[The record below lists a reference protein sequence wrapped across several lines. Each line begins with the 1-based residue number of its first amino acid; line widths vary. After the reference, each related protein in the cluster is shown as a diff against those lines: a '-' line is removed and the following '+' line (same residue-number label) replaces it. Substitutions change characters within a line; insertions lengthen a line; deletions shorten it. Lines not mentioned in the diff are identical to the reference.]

1 MKFINSLF
9 IILFFIINTYAQER
23 KSVEAHRFI
32 EPPTIDGNISENEW
46 EQIKPA
52 TNFTLFQP
60 EIRSGEKIPNGYET
74 YVYFGYDDKAI
85 YVAAQLNHPE
95 PNEIPAEFSERDDMD
110 AISEKFL
117 ISIDTYDNTKE
128 RFTFFVT
135 SSGGLIDGLNTGDF
149 NEDGLKFNTLFD
161 AKVKKNEAGWSAEVI
176 IPYSALRFPNKK
188 NHNWGINFGRNI
200 KDFEEMYVWS
210 PVDERIL
217 KFYQTMGLVK
227 NIQDIKPPTRLFFYP
242 YLQSSINFQKNLKPS
257 SSYSAGLDLKYGISN
272 SFTLDATLIPDF
284 GQVTFDDEELNLT
297 PFEQEFDENRPFF
310 TEGADLFKIVDGG
323 SFRGG
328 SFFYSRRIGQKTS
341 INEDEIL
348 NNGDELLSF
357 DETPKLLN
365 SIKLTGT
372 TNKNLSIGLI
382 NAITDKS
389 YALIRDD
396 NGNVRKELITPLTNF
411 NVLSLSQKIINDYS
425 TIGFINGNL
434 NRESSF
440 EDANN
445 HAFMA
450 NLFDNNR
457 NFNFKGYI
465 FRTVAPR
472 LSQKSGN
479 RYIFSLSELKGNF
492 RYSFSVN
499 GTDRYY
505 NQNEIG
511 FYNSNNFIQYGSRV
525 SYQILNKN
533 NFLRRFESGL
543 YIGYQ
548 TRFDSSMKNR
558 NGFRLYS
565 SFQTNDLWRYSFSTR
580 GVSKKKDW
588 YETRTS
594 DRFILDPKELNTSI
608 GIDSDNTKKFSF
620 GTDYIFTTYQNYQ
633 FNENKKQNEFRFY
646 IDYRI
651 SEKLS
656 INISTSNEKKNDDVG
671 FLMKRDG
678 LIYFGLRNI
687 ESIENNLRMEYNF
700 NRDASLSLRFRNFWS
715 SADYYEKLFELLD
728 NGTRKEADYSILN
741 NNPNTNFNI
750 WNLDLNFEWWF
761 APGSNIILLYRNQV
775 FNRDNQSGLNYYNS
789 LKNLFE
795 IPVEHQFS
803 LRLNYLIDYNKLK
816 RKIR

>member
-1 MKFINSLF
+1 MKFINGLF
-9 IILFFIINTYAQER
+9 IILFFIMNVYTQER
-23 KSVEAHRFI
+23 KSIEALRFLV
-32 EPPTIDGNISENEW
+32 PPTIDGNISENEW

-85 YVAAQLNHPE
+85 YVAAQLNHPF
-95 PNEIPAEFSERDDMD
+95 PNEIPSEFSERDDMD

-310 TEGADLFKIVDGG
+310 TEGADLFKIVD
-323 SFRGG
+323 RATYNGG

-341 INEDEIL
+341 IDQDKIL

-372 TNKNLSIGLI
+372 TNSNLSIGLL

-396 NGNVRKELITPLTNF
+396 NDNVRKELISPLTNF
-411 NVLSLSQKIINDYS
+411 NILSLSQKIINDYS
-425 TIGFINGNL
+425 SIGFINGNL

-440 EDANN
+440 EDSNN
-445 HAFMA
+445 YAFMA
-450 NLFDNNR
+450 SLFDNNR
-457 NFNFKGYI
+457 SFNFIGY
-465 FRTVAPR
+465 FFKTVAPR
-472 LSQKSGN
+472 LSEKSGTRTIIN
-479 RYIFSLSELKGNF
+479 LNELKGNF
-492 RYSFSVN
+492 RYYISIN
-499 GTDRYY
+499 ATDRYY

-533 NFLRRFESGL
+533 NLFRSFQTGL

-548 TRFDSSMKNR
+548 TRFDSNVKNR
-558 NGFRLYS
+558 SGFSLWTT
-565 SFQTNDLWRYSFSTR
+565 FQTNDLWRFTIRSR
-580 GVSKKKDW
+580 GVSRLKDW
-588 YETRTS
+588 YETRTV
-594 DRFILDPKELNTSI
+594 DRFILDPKSLSTTI

-646 IDYRI
+646 VDYRV
-651 SEKLS
+651 SENFSL
-656 INISTSNEKKNDDVG
+656 NIRTSNEKKNDDVG

-741 NNPNTNFNI
+741 KNPNTNFNI

-761 APGSNIILLYRNQV
+761 APGSNIVLLYRNQI
-775 FNRDNQSGLNYYNS
+775 FNRDNQSAINYYSS

-803 LRLNYLIDYNKLK
+803 LRLNYLIDYNKLR

>member
-1 MKFINSLF
+1 MKYIYCGFFFFTFLF
-9 IILFFIINTYAQER
+9 SATTQER
-23 KSVEAHRFI
+23 KIIEAYRFQVS
-32 EPPTIDGNISENEW
+32 PKIDGIISEKEW
-46 EQIKPA
+46 KKIIPA

-60 EIRSGEKIPNGYET
+60 ENRSGEKIPVGYET

-85 YVAAQLNHPE
+85 YVAAQLNHPD
-95 PNEIPAEFSERDDMD
+95 PNNIPSEFSERDDMD

-117 ISIDTYDNTKE
+117 VSIDTYDNTKE

-149 NEDGLKFNTLFD
+149 DEDGLKFNTLFD
-161 AKVKKNEAGWSAEVI
+161 AKIQKNNNGWSTEII

-188 NHNWGINFGRNI
+188 NHSWGINFGRNI

-227 NIQDIKPPTRLFFYP
+227 NILDIKPPTRLFFYP
-242 YLQSSINFQKNLKPS
+242 YVQSAVNFQKKLKPS

-272 SFTLDATLIPDF
+272 SFTIDATLIPDF

-328 SFFYSRRIGQKTS
+328 SFFYSRRIGQQTP

-348 NNGDELLSF
+348 NGGDQLLSY

-372 TNKNLSIGLI
+372 TNNNLSIGFI

-389 YALIRDD
+389 YALIKDSND
-396 NGNVRKELITPLTNF
+396 NIRRELITPLTNF

-425 TIGFINGNL
+425 VIGFINGNL

-457 NFNFKGYI
+457 NFNFRAYLFK
-465 FRTVAPR
+465 TVAPR

-492 RYSFSVN
+492 RYSLSVN

-511 FYNSNNFIQYGSRV
+511 FYNSKNFIQYGSRV
-525 SYQILNKN
+525 SYHLLNKN
-533 NFLRRFESGL
+533 NFLRRLESGL

-548 TRFDSSMKNR
+548 TRFDSKIKNR
-558 NGFRLYS
+558 NGFRLYT

-588 YETRTS
+588 YETRTNN
-594 DRFILDPKELNTSI
+594 RFILDPKELYTSI

-620 GTDYIFTTYQNYQ
+620 GTDYIFTKYQNYQ
-633 FNENKKQNEFRFY
+633 FDENKKQNEFRFY
-646 IDYRI
+646 VDYRI
-651 SEKLS
+651 SEQFS
-656 INISTSNEKKNDDVG
+656 INIRTSNERRNDDVG
-671 FLMKRDG
+671 FLMKRNG

-687 ESIENNLRMEYNF
+687 KSIENNLRMEYNF

-715 SADYYEKLFELLD
+715 TADYYEKLFELLD
-728 NGTRKEADYSILN
+728 DGTRKEVNYSILN
-741 NNPNTNFNI
+741 KNPNTNFNI

-761 APGSNIILLYRNQV
+761 APGSNMVLLYRNQI
-775 FNRDNQSGLNYYNS
+775 FNRDNQSGINYYNS

-795 IPVEHQFS
+795 TPTEHQLS
-803 LRLNYLIDYNKLK
+803 LRLNYLIDYNKIK
-816 RKIR
+816 KNK

>member
-1 MKFINSLF
+1 MKYIYCGFFFFTFLF
-9 IILFFIINTYAQER
+9 NVFSQER
-23 KSVEAHRFI
+23 KIIEAYRFQVS
-32 EPPTIDGNISENEW
+32 PKIDGIISEKEW
-46 EQIKPA
+46 KKIIPA

-60 EIRSGEKIPNGYET
+60 ENRSGEEIPVGYET
-74 YVYFGYDDKAI
+74 YVYFGYDDNAI
-85 YVAAQLNHPE
+85 YVAAQLNHPD
-95 PNEIPAEFSERDDMD
+95 PNNIPSEFSERDDMD

-117 ISIDTYDNTKE
+117 VSIDTYDNTKE

-135 SSGGLIDGLNTGDF
+135 SSGGLIDGLNTGEFD
-149 NEDGLKFNTLFD
+149 EEGLRYNTLFD
-161 AKVKKNEAGWSAEVI
+161 AKVQKNKKGWSTEII

-217 KFYQTMGLVK
+217 NYHESLGLVK
-227 NIQDIKPPTRLFFYP
+227 NIKEINPPTRLFFYP
-242 YLQSSINFQKNLKPS
+242 YVQSAVNFQKNLKPS

-272 SFTLDATLIPDF
+272 SFTIDATLIPDF

-328 SFFYSRRIGQKTS
+328 SFFYSRRIGQQTP

-348 NNGDELLSF
+348 NGGDQILSY

-372 TNKNLSIGLI
+372 TNNNLSIGFI

-389 YALIRDD
+389 YALIKDSND
-396 NGNVRKELITPLTNF
+396 NIRRELITPLTNF

-425 TIGFINGNL
+425 VIGFINGNL

-457 NFNFKGYI
+457 NFNFRAYLFK
-465 FRTVAPR
+465 TVAPR

-492 RYSFSVN
+492 RYSLSVN

-511 FYNSNNFIQYGSRV
+511 FYNSKNFIQYGSRV

-533 NFLRRFESGL
+533 KYFRNFQTML
-543 YIGYQ
+543 YLGYQ
-548 TRFDSSMKNR
+548 TRYDSNLKNR
-558 NGFRLYS
+558 NGF
-565 SFQTNDLWRYSFSTR
+565 SFSTSFQNNNLWRFSIRFR
-580 GVSKKKDW
+580 GVSKLKDW
-588 YETRTS
+588 YETRTE
-594 DRFILDPKELNTSI
+594 DRFILDPKYLTTTI
-608 GIDSDNTKKFSF
+608 GIDSDNTKKFSY
-620 GTDYIFTTYQNYQ
+620 GTDYIFTKYQNYQ
-633 FNENKKQNEFRFY
+633 FDENKKQNEFRFY
-646 IDYRI
+646 VDYRI
-651 SEKLS
+651 SEQFS
-656 INISTSNEKKNDDVG
+656 INIRTSNERRNDDVG
-671 FLMKRDG
+671 FLMKRNG

-687 ESIENNLRMEYNF
+687 KSIENNLRMEYNF

-715 SADYYEKLFELLD
+715 TADYHEKLFELLED
-728 NGTRKEADYSILN
+728 GTRKEVNYSILN
-741 NNPNTNFNI
+741 RNPNTNFNI

-761 APGSNIILLYRNQV
+761 APGSNMVLLYRNQI
-775 FNRDNQSGLNYYNS
+775 FNRDNQSGINYYNS

-795 IPVEHQFS
+795 IPTEHQLS
-803 LRLNYLIDYNKLK
+803 LRLNYLIDYNKIK
-816 RKIR
+816 KNK

>member
-1 MKFINSLF
+1 MKFINGLF
-9 IILFFIINTYAQER
+9 IILFFIMNVYTQER
-23 KSVEAHRFI
+23 KSIEAHRFLV
-32 EPPTIDGNISENEW
+32 PPTIDGNISENEW

-74 YVYFGYDDKAI
+74 YVYFGYDDNAI

-95 PNEIPAEFSERDDMD
+95 PNEIPSEFSERDEMD

-117 ISIDTYDNTKE
+117 ISIDTYDSTKE

-310 TEGADLFKIVDGG
+310 TEGADLFKIVD
-323 SFRGG
+323 RATYNGG

-341 INEDEIL
+341 IDQDEIL
-348 NNGDELLSF
+348 NDGDQLISF
-357 DETPKLLN
+357 NETPKLLN

-372 TNKNLSIGLI
+372 TNSNLSIGLL

-396 NGNVRKELITPLTNF
+396 NDNVRKELISPLTNF
-411 NVLSLSQKIINDYS
+411 NILSLSQKIINDYS
-425 TIGFINGNL
+425 SIGFINGNL

-440 EDANN
+440 EDSNN
-445 HAFMA
+445 YAFMA
-450 NLFDNNR
+450 SLFDNNR
-457 NFNFKGYI
+457 SFNFIGY
-465 FRTVAPR
+465 FFKTVAPR
-472 LSQKSGN
+472 LSEKSGTRTIIN
-479 RYIFSLSELKGNF
+479 LNELKGNF
-492 RYSFSVN
+492 RYYISIN
-499 GTDRYY
+499 ATDRYY

-533 NFLRRFESGL
+533 NLFRSFQTGL

-548 TRFDSSMKNR
+548 TRFDSNVKNR
-558 NGFRLYS
+558 SGFSLWTT
-565 SFQTNDLWRYSFSTR
+565 FQTNDLWRFTIRSR
-580 GVSKKKDW
+580 GVSRLKDW
-588 YETRTS
+588 YETRTV
-594 DRFILDPKELNTSI
+594 DRFILDPKSLSTTI

-646 IDYRI
+646 VDYRV
-651 SEKLS
+651 SENFSL
-656 INISTSNEKKNDDVG
+656 NIRTSNEKKNDDVG

-741 NNPNTNFNI
+741 KNPNTNFNI

-761 APGSNIILLYRNQV
+761 APGSNIVLLYRNQI
-775 FNRDNQSGLNYYNS
+775 FNRDNQSAINYYSS

-803 LRLNYLIDYNKLK
+803 LRLNYLIDYNKLR

>member
-1 MKFINSLF
+1 MKYIYCG
-9 IILFFIINTYAQER
+9 FFFFTFFFNVFFQER
-23 KSVEAHRFI
+23 KIIEAYRFQV
-32 EPPTIDGNISENEW
+32 PPKIDGIISEKEW
-46 EQIKPA
+46 KKIIPA

-60 EIRSGEKIPNGYET
+60 ENRSGEEIPVGYET

-85 YVAAQLNHPE
+85 YIAAQLNHPD
-95 PNEIPAEFSERDDMD
+95 PNNIPSEFSERDDMD

-117 ISIDTYDNTKE
+117 VSIDTYDNTKE

-135 SSGGLIDGLNTGDF
+135 SSGGLIDGLNTGEFD
-149 NEDGLKFNTLFD
+149 EEGLRYNTLFD
-161 AKVKKNEAGWSAEVI
+161 AKVQKNKSGWSTEII

-217 KFYQTMGLVK
+217 NYHESLGLVK
-227 NIQDIKPPTRLFFYP
+227 NIKEINPPTRLFLYP
-242 YLQSSINFQKNLKPS
+242 YVQSAVNFQKDLKPS

-272 SFTLDATLIPDF
+272 SFTIDATLIPDF
-284 GQVTFDDEELNLT
+284 GQVTFDDKELNLT

-310 TEGADLFKIVDGG
+310 TEGADLFKIVDGA
-323 SFRGG
+323 SYRGG
-328 SFFYSRRIGQKTS
+328 SFFYSRRIGQRTE
-341 INEDEIL
+341 IDENEIL
-348 NNGDELLSF
+348 NGGDQLLSY

-372 TNKNLSIGLI
+372 TNNNLSIGLL

-389 YALIRDD
+389 YALIKDSND
-396 NGNVRKELITPLTNF
+396 NIRRELITPVTNF

-425 TIGFINGNL
+425 VIGFINGNL

-457 NFNFKGYI
+457 NFNFRAYLFK
-465 FRTVAPR
+465 TVAPR

-479 RYIFSLSELKGNF
+479 RYILSLSELKGNF
-492 RYSFSVN
+492 RYSLSVN

-511 FYNSNNFIQYGSRV
+511 FYNSKNFIQYGSRV
-525 SYQILNKN
+525 SYHLLNKN
-533 NFLRRFESGL
+533 NFLRRLESGL

-548 TRFDSSMKNR
+548 TRFDSNIKNR
-558 NGFRLYS
+558 NGFRLYT

-588 YETRTS
+588 YETRTNN
-594 DRFILDPKELNTSI
+594 RFILDPKELTTSI
-608 GIDSDNTKKFSF
+608 GIDSDNTKKFSY
-620 GTDYIFTTYQNYQ
+620 GTDYIFTNYQNYQ
-633 FNENKKQNEFRFY
+633 FEENKKQNEFRFY
-646 IDYRI
+646 VDYRI
-651 SEKLS
+651 SEQFS
-656 INISTSNEKKNDDVG
+656 INIRTSNERRNDDVG
-671 FLMKRDG
+671 FLMKRNG

-687 ESIENNLRMEYNF
+687 KSIENNLRMEYNF

-715 SADYYEKLFELLD
+715 TADYHEKLFELLD
-728 NGTRKEADYSILN
+728 DGTRKEVNYSILN
-741 NNPNTNFNI
+741 RNPNTNFNI

-761 APGSNIILLYRNQV
+761 APGSNMVLLYRNQI
-775 FNRDNQSGLNYYNS
+775 FNTDNQSGINYYNS

-795 IPVEHQFS
+795 TSTEHQLS
-803 LRLNYLIDYNKLK
+803 LRLNYLIDYNKIK
-816 RKIR
+816 KNK

>member
-1 MKFINSLF
+1 MKYIYCGFFFFTFLF
-9 IILFFIINTYAQER
+9 NVFSQER
-23 KSVEAHRFI
+23 KIIEAYRFQVS
-32 EPPTIDGNISENEW
+32 PKIDGIISEKEW
-46 EQIKPA
+46 KKIIPA

-60 EIRSGEKIPNGYET
+60 ENRSGEKIPVGYET

-85 YVAAQLNHPE
+85 YVAAQLNHPD
-95 PNEIPAEFSERDDMD
+95 PNNIPSEFSERDDMD

-117 ISIDTYDNTKE
+117 VSIDTYDNTKE

-149 NEDGLKFNTLFD
+149 DEDGLKFNTLFD
-161 AKVKKNEAGWSAEVI
+161 AKIQKNNNGWSTEII

-188 NHNWGINFGRNI
+188 NHSWGINFGRNI

-227 NIQDIKPPTRLFFYP
+227 NILDIKPPTRLFFYP
-242 YLQSSINFQKNLKPS
+242 YVQSAVNFQKKLKPS

-272 SFTLDATLIPDF
+272 SFTIDATLIPDF

-328 SFFYSRRIGQKTS
+328 SFFYSRRIGQQTP

-348 NNGDELLSF
+348 NGGDQLLSY

-372 TNKNLSIGLI
+372 TNNNLSIGFI

-389 YALIRDD
+389 YALIKDSND
-396 NGNVRKELITPLTNF
+396 NIRRELITPLTNF

-425 TIGFINGNL
+425 VIGFINGNL

-457 NFNFKGYI
+457 NFNFRAYLFK
-465 FRTVAPR
+465 TVAPR

-492 RYSFSVN
+492 RYSLSVN

-511 FYNSNNFIQYGSRV
+511 FYNSKNFIQYGSRV
-525 SYQILNKN
+525 SYHLLNKN
-533 NFLRRFESGL
+533 NFLRRLESGL

-548 TRFDSSMKNR
+548 TRFDSNIKNR
-558 NGFRLYS
+558 NGFRLYT

-588 YETRTS
+588 YETRTNN
-594 DRFILDPKELNTSI
+594 RFILDPKELTTSI
-608 GIDSDNTKKFSF
+608 GIDSDNTKKLSF
-620 GTDYIFTTYQNYQ
+620 GTDYIFTNYQNYQ
-633 FNENKKQNEFRFY
+633 FDENKKQNEFRFY
-646 IDYRI
+646 VDYRI
-651 SEKLS
+651 SEQFS
-656 INISTSNEKKNDDVG
+656 INIRTSNERRNDDVG
-671 FLMKRDG
+671 FLMKRNG

-687 ESIENNLRMEYNF
+687 KSIENNLRMEYNF

-715 SADYYEKLFELLD
+715 TADYYEKLFELLD
-728 NGTRKEADYSILN
+728 DGTRKEVNYSILN
-741 NNPNTNFNI
+741 RNPNTNFNI

-761 APGSNIILLYRNQV
+761 APGSNMVLLYRNQI
-775 FNRDNQSGLNYYNS
+775 FNRDNQSGINYYNS
-789 LKNLFE
+789 FKNLFE
-795 IPVEHQFS
+795 TPTEHQLS
-803 LRLNYLIDYNKLK
+803 LRLNYLIDYNKIK
-816 RKIR
+816 KNK

>member
-1 MKFINSLF
+1 MKFINGLF
-9 IILFFIINTYAQER
+9 IILFFIMNVYTQER
-23 KSVEAHRFI
+23 KSIEALRFLV
-32 EPPTIDGNISENEW
+32 PPTIDGNISENEW

-74 YVYFGYDDKAI
+74 HVYFGYDDKAI
-85 YVAAQLNHPE
+85 YVAAQLNHPF
-95 PNEIPAEFSERDDMD
+95 PNEIPSEFSERDDMD

-227 NIQDIKPPTRLFFYP
+227 NIQDIKPPVRLFFYP

-341 INEDEIL
+341 IDEDEIL

-396 NGNVRKELITPLTNF
+396 NDNVRKELITPLTNF

-492 RYSFSVN
+492 RYSLSVN

-565 SFQTNDLWRYSFSTR
+565 SFQTNDLWRYSFSIR

-651 SEKLS
+651 TEKLS
-656 INISTSNEKKNDDVG
+656 ININTSNEKKNDDVG

-741 NNPNTNFNI
+741 KNPNTNFNI

-761 APGSNIILLYRNQV
+761 APGSNIVFLYRNQI
-775 FNRDNQSGLNYYNS
+775 FNRDNQSALNYYNS
-789 LKNLFE
+789 IKNLFE
-795 IPVEHQFS
+795 IPLEHQFS
-803 LRLNYLIDYNKLK
+803 FRLNYLIDYNKLG

>member
-1 MKFINSLF
+1 MKFINGLF
-9 IILFFIINTYAQER
+9 IILFFITNIYTQER
-23 KSVEAHRFI
+23 KSIEAHRFI
-32 EPPTIDGNISENEW
+32 LSPTIDGNISENEW

-74 YVYFGYDDKAI
+74 YVYFGYDDNAI

-95 PNEIPAEFSERDDMD
+95 PNEIPSEFSERDEID

-176 IPYSALRFPNKK
+176 IPYNALRFPNKK

-272 SFTLDATLIPDF
+272 SFTIDATLIPDF
-284 GQVTFDDEELNLT
+284 GQVIFDDEELNLT

-310 TEGADLFKIVDGG
+310 TEGADLFKIVDRAT
-323 SFRGG
+323 FNGG

-341 INEDEIL
+341 IDEDEIL
-348 NNGDELLSF
+348 NDGDQLMSF

-372 TNKNLSIGLI
+372 TNSNLSIGLI

-389 YALIRDD
+389 YALIKDD
-396 NGNVRKELITPLTNF
+396 NDNVRKELITPLTNF

-440 EDANN
+440 EDSNN
-445 HAFMA
+445 YAFMA
-450 NLFDNNR
+450 SLFDNNR
-457 NFNFKGYI
+457 NFNFKGY
-465 FRTVAPR
+465 FFKTVAPR
-472 LSQKSGN
+472 LSEKSGTRTIIN
-479 RYIFSLSELKGNF
+479 LNELKGNF
-492 RYSFSVN
+492 RYYMSIN
-499 GTDRYY
+499 ATDRYY

-533 NFLRRFESGL
+533 NLFRSFQTGL
-543 YIGYQ
+543 YVGYQ
-548 TRFDSSMKNR
+548 TRFDSNVKNR
-558 NGFRLYS
+558 SGFSLWTT
-565 SFQTNDLWRYSFSTR
+565 FQTNDLWSFTIRSR
-580 GVSKKKDW
+580 GVSRLKDW
-588 YETRTS
+588 YETRTV
-594 DRFILDPKELNTSI
+594 DRFILDPKSLSTTI

-620 GTDYIFTTYQNYQ
+620 GIDYLFTNYKDYE
-633 FNENKKQNEFRFY
+633 FDENRYQNEFRFY
-646 IDYRI
+646 VDYRV
-651 SEKLS
+651 SENFSL
-656 INISTSNEKKNDDVG
+656 NIRTSNEKKNDDVG

-715 SADYYEKLFELLD
+715 SANYYEKLFELLD
-728 NGTRKEADYSILN
+728 NGTRKKVDYSILN
-741 NNPNTNFNI
+741 KNPNTNFNI
-750 WNLDLNFEWWF
+750 WNLDLNFEWWL
-761 APGSNIILLYRNQV
+761 APGSNIVLLYRNQI
-775 FNRDNQSGLNYYNS
+775 FNRDNQSALNYYNS
-789 LKNLFE
+789 IKNLFE
-795 IPVEHQFS
+795 IPLEHQFS
-803 LRLNYLIDYNKLK
+803 LRLNYLIDYNKLR

>member
-1 MKFINSLF
+1 MKLINGLF
-9 IILFFIINTYAQER
+9 IILFFIMNIYTQER
-23 KSVEAHRFI
+23 KSIEAHRFI
-32 EPPTIDGNISENEW
+32 VPPTIDGNISENEW

-60 EIRSGEKIPNGYET
+60 EIRSGEKIPYGYET
-74 YVYFGYDDKAI
+74 YVYFGYDDNAI

-95 PNEIPAEFSERDDMD
+95 PNEIPSEFSERDEID

-149 NEDGLKFNTLFD
+149 DEDGLKFNTLFD
-161 AKVKKNEAGWSAEVI
+161 ARVQKNNNGWSAEVT
-176 IPYSALRFPNKK
+176 IPYSALRFPTKK

-227 NIQDIKPPTRLFFYP
+227 NIRDIKPPTRLFFYP

-310 TEGADLFKIVDGG
+310 TEGADLFKIVDRAT
-323 SFRGG
+323 FNGG

-341 INEDEIL
+341 IDEDEIL
-348 NNGDELLSF
+348 NDGDQLISF

-372 TNKNLSIGLI
+372 TNSNLSIGLL

-396 NGNVRKELITPLTNF
+396 NDNVRKELISPLTNF

-425 TIGFINGNL
+425 SIGFINGNL

-440 EDANN
+440 EDSNN
-445 HAFMA
+445 YAFMA
-450 NLFDNNR
+450 SLFDNNR
-457 NFNFKGYI
+457 NFNFKGY
-465 FRTVAPR
+465 FFKTVAPR
-472 LSQKSGN
+472 LSEKSGTRTIIN
-479 RYIFSLSELKGNF
+479 LNELKGNF
-492 RYSFSVN
+492 RYYISIN
-499 GTDRYY
+499 ATDRNY

-533 NFLRRFESGL
+533 NLFRSFQTGL
-543 YIGYQ
+543 YLGYQ
-548 TRFDSSMKNR
+548 TRFDSNVKNR
-558 NGFRLYS
+558 SGFSLWTT
-565 SFQTNDLWRYSFSTR
+565 FQTNDLWNFTIRSR
-580 GVSKKKDW
+580 GVSRLKDW
-588 YETRTS
+588 YETRTV
-594 DRFILDPKELNTSI
+594 DRFILDPKSLSTTI

-620 GTDYIFTTYQNYQ
+620 GIDYLFKNYKDYEFDENRYQN
-633 FNENKKQNEFRFY
+633 ESRFY
-646 IDYRI
+646 IDYRV
-651 SEKLS
+651 SEKFSL
-656 INISTSNEKKNDDVG
+656 NIRTSNERKNDDVG

-687 ESIENNLRMEYNF
+687 KSIENNLRMEYNF
-700 NRDASLSLRFRNFWS
+700 NRDVSLSLRFRNFWS

-728 NGTRKEADYSILN
+728 NGTRKEVDYSILN
-741 NNPNTNFNI
+741 KNPNTNFNI

-761 APGSNIILLYRNQV
+761 SPGSNIVLLYRNQI
-775 FNRDNQSGLNYYNS
+775 FNRDNQSALNYYKS
-789 LKNLFE
+789 IKNLFE
-795 IPVEHQFS
+795 IPLEHQFS
-803 LRLNYLIDYNKLK
+803 LRLNYLIDYNKLR